1 MEWASWSPV
10 AKTDNPDLGWLT
22 LHLPLLHFVLA
33 TLTLAVSLSLVF
45 CRSNFTRM
53 SSPALQHT
61 FENVKHIKISVHP
74 TSSIQV
80 SSVGTDNLTI
90 YESRTT
96 PFGSEEKKEEKTL
109 RSLVEI
115 LQDMIQD
122 VPTQRTPTERT
133 IVTSKIVK
141 SYVGESIGSLWLNVG
156 QKHGGKPQKSKEK
169 AAVTRKFTTSTATPF
184 WRLRTGTEV
193 SVILHSNESSRSTTP
208 LKKIFITFKNVIS
221 KRKSKTFDQLTN
233 GSLENLVQSLKNVKN
248 LKQKTLTETET
259 TTKEAENVKH
269 VTKVKKIHVY
279 DKVKHRPAG
288 EAILEKIEKL
298 KKWLQKPPDYVKQNP
313 HLKEYVE
320 SSENYI
326 TKSLMLEK
334 EAEASLGQLY
344 HQPKPS
350 PPKEKVEQNTEV
362 EEQDTAEIRKL
373 RAFINLLYDFSPQLT
388 TYIDSSDKKYVPEDI
403 SVKAIAV
410 LDAMKHVFCGSQAE
424 QNKKVLK
431 KLLEDDIKLLNIVL
445 KNHE

>member
-1 MEWASWSPV
+1 
-10 AKTDNPDLGWLT
+10 
-22 LHLPLLHFVLA
+22 
-33 TLTLAVSLSLVF
+33 
-45 CRSNFTRM
+45 
-53 SSPALQHT
+53 
-61 FENVKHIKISVHP
+61 
-74 TSSIQV
+74 
-80 SSVGTDNLTI
+80 
-90 YESRTT
+90 
-96 PFGSEEKKEEKTL
+96 
-109 RSLVEI
+109 
-115 LQDMIQD
+115 MIQD

-133 IVTSKIVK
+133 IITPKIVK
-141 SYVGESIGSLWLNVG
+141 SYINESIGSLWLNVG
-156 QKHGGKPQKSKEK
+156 QKHGGKLQKSKKK
-169 AAVTRKFTTSTATPF
+169 AAVTRKFTTSTTTPF

-193 SVILHSNESSRSTTP
+193 SVILHPNESSSSTTP
-208 LKKIFITFKNVIS
+208 LKKIFITFENVIS

-233 GSLENLVQSLKNVKN
+233 GSLENLVQSLKNVKK
-248 LKQKTLTETET
+248 LKQKQKTLTETENI
-259 TTKEAENVKH
+259 TKEAEKLKH
-269 VTKVKKIHVY
+269 VAKVKKIHVY

-288 EAILEKIEKL
+288 EVILEKIEKL
-298 KKWLQKPPDYVKQNP
+298 KKLLQKPPDYVKENP

-350 PPKEKVEQNTEV
+350 PPKEKVEQNAEEV
-362 EEQDTAEIRKL
+362 EQDMAEIRKL
-373 RAFINLLYDFSPQLT
+373 RAFINLLYDFSPQLA
-388 TYIDSSDKKYVPEDI
+388 TYIGSSDKKYVPEDI

-424 QNKKVLK
+424 QNKSVLK

>member
-1 MEWASWSPV
+1 MAGERLLLLAAALALLPAAPAQSASAEEPGP
-10 AKTDNPDLGWLT
+10 A
-22 LHLPLLHFVLA
+22 
-33 TLTLAVSLSLVF
+33 
-45 CRSNFTRM
+45 M
-53 SSPALQHT
+53 QALQHT

-80 SSVGTDNLTI
+80 SSSGTDNLTI
-90 YESRTT
+90 YESHTT
-96 PFGSEEKKEEKTL
+96 PFGSELKKEEKTL

-115 LQDMIQD
+115 LQDMMQD
-122 VPTQRTPTERT
+122 VPTQRTPTEQT
-133 IVTSKIVK
+133 IITPKIVK
-141 SYVGESIGSLWLNVG
+141 SYVNGSIDSFWLNVG
-156 QKHGGKPQKSKEK
+156 QKLDRKPQKSKKK
-169 AAVTRKFTTSTATPF
+169 AAVTRKFTTSTTTPF
-184 WRLRTGTEV
+184 WSLRTGTEV
-193 SVILHSNESSRSTTP
+193 SVLLHTNESSSSTTP
-208 LKKIFITFKNVIS
+208 LKKIFFTFENAVS
-221 KRKSKTFDQLTN
+221 KRKRKTFDQLTN
-233 GSLENLVQSLKNVKN
+233 GSLENLVQSLKNVKK
-248 LKQKTLTETET
+248 LKETENI
-259 TTKEAENVKH
+259 TKKAEKLKH
-269 VTKVKKIHVY
+269 IAKVKKLHVY

-298 KKWLQKPPDYVKQNP
+298 KKLLQKPPDYVKQNP

-334 EAEASLGQLY
+334 EAEASLGLLY
-344 HQPKPS
+344 HRSKPS

-362 EEQDTAEIRKL
+362 VEQDTAEIRKL

-388 TYIDSSDKKYVPEDI
+388 TYIESSDKKYVPEDI

>member
-1 MEWASWSPV
+1 CV
-10 AKTDNPDLGWLT
+10 F
-22 LHLPLLHFVLA
+22 LL
-33 TLTLAVSLSLVF
+33 
-45 CRSNFTRM
+45 
-53 SSPALQHT
+53 ALQHT
-61 FENVKHIKISVHP
+61 FKNVKHIKISVHP

-80 SSVGTDNLTI
+80 SSSGTDNLTI
-90 YESRTT
+90 YESHTT
-96 PFGSEEKKEEKTL
+96 PFVSEEKKEEKTL

-122 VPTQRTPTERT
+122 VPTQRTPTEQT
-133 IVTSKIVK
+133 IITPKIVK
-141 SYVGESIGSLWLNVG
+141 SYVNEGVASLWLNVG
-156 QKHGGKPQKSKEK
+156 PKQKLQKSKKK
-169 AAVTRKFTTSTATPF
+169 AAVTRKFTTSTTTPF

-193 SVILHSNESSRSTTP
+193 SVVLHTNESSSSTTP
-208 LKKIFITFKNVIS
+208 LKKIFITFENAVP

-233 GSLENLVQSLKNVKN
+233 GSLENLVQSLKNVKK
-248 LKQKTLTETET
+248 LKQKTQTETENI
-259 TTKEAENVKH
+259 TKKAEKLKH
-269 VTKVKKIHVY
+269 VAKVKKLHVY

-298 KKWLQKPPDYVKQNP
+298 KKLLQKLPDYVKHNP

-334 EAEASLGQLY
+334 EAEASLGQRY
-344 HQPKPS
+344 HQPTPS
-350 PPKEKVEQNTEV
+350 PPKEKVEQNTEEV
-362 EEQDTAEIRKL
+362 EQDTAEIRKL

-388 TYIDSSDKKYVPEDI
+388 TYIDSSDKEYVPENI
-403 SVKAIAV
+403 SVKAIAI
-410 LDAMKHVFCGSQAE
+410 LDAMKRVFCGSQAE

-431 KLLEDDIKLLNIVL
+431 KLLENDIKLLNIVV

>member
-1 MEWASWSPV
+1 MWI
-10 AKTDNPDLGWLT
+10 
-22 LHLPLLHFVLA
+22 
-33 TLTLAVSLSLVF
+33 
-45 CRSNFTRM
+45 

-80 SSVGTDNLTI
+80 SSSGTDNLTI

-133 IVTSKIVK
+133 IITPKIVK
-141 SYVGESIGSLWLNVG
+141 SYINESIGSLWLNVG
-156 QKHGGKPQKSKEK
+156 QKHGGKLQKSKKK
-169 AAVTRKFTTSTATPF
+169 AAVTRKFTTSTTTPF

-193 SVILHSNESSRSTTP
+193 SVILHPNESSSSTTP
-208 LKKIFITFKNVIS
+208 LKKIFITFENVIS

-233 GSLENLVQSLKNVKN
+233 GSLENLVQSLKNVKK
-248 LKQKTLTETET
+248 LKQKQKTLTETENI
-259 TTKEAENVKH
+259 TKEAEKLKH
-269 VTKVKKIHVY
+269 VAKVKKIHVY

-288 EAILEKIEKL
+288 EVILEKIEKL
-298 KKWLQKPPDYVKQNP
+298 KKLLQKPPDYVKENP

-350 PPKEKVEQNTEV
+350 PPKEKVEQNAEEV
-362 EEQDTAEIRKL
+362 EQDMAEIRKL
-373 RAFINLLYDFSPQLT
+373 RAFINLLYDFSPQLA
-388 TYIDSSDKKYVPEDI
+388 TYIGSSDKKYVPEDI

-424 QNKKVLK
+424 QNKSVLK